1 MTYDAA
7 TRIDFLK
14 IEKLGMLA
22 FARRAVLAETHG
34 YGKRRIGN
42 QTC

>member
-14 IEKLGMLA
+14 IEKLGMLV
-22 FARRAVLAETHG
+22 FAGRAVLAEIHG
-34 YGKRRIGN
+34 YGESRIGN